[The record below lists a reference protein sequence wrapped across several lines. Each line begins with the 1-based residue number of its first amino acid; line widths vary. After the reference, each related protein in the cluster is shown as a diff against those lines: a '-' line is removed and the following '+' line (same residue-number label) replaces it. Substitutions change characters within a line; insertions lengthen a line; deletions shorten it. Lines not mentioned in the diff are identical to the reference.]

1 MPSDIV
7 EGYLM
12 VREDLIG
19 PIEECLLEAPSKING
34 QYVKGV
40 HFEHCI
46 QSKELKDSQNRK
58 RVYAITQSQQRQ
70 NGILGPNVE
79 AKLYDQDA
87 EGNDIKI
94 RKELADVL
102 YFT

>member
-12 VREDLIG
+12 VHEDLIG

-34 QYVKGV
+34 QYVKGA
-40 HFEHCI
+40 HFECCI
-46 QSKELKDSQNRK
+46 QSKESKDSQNCK
-58 RVYAITQSQQRQ
+58 RVCAITQSQQQQ

-79 AKLYDQDA
+79 AKLYDQDT
-87 EGNDIKI
+87 EGDDIKI
-94 RKELADVL
+94 RA
-102 YFT
+102 